1 MSTQPEP
8 RARRR
13 REPTYLDALTFAL
26 DAAMEEDPRVI
37 VMGEDIAGGAGTGE
51 PFEGQMGGTW
61 GVTKGLFAK
70 YGPKRVRDTPISEA
84 AIVGAAVG
92 AAMAGLRPVVD
103 LMWASFAP
111 YAFDQI
117 VNQAAKARYMF
128 GGQASVPLVIRM
140 SAGAGL
146 RAGGQH
152 SDSHYALFAAIP
164 GLRVVAPATPQDAAG
179 MLLSAIRCDDPVI
192 FLEHMSL
199 YRLKGALPESTTGTA
214 LGSADIAR
222 VGRDLTM
229 VTIGASRH
237 LAMSAATELAD
248 EGIDAEVVDLRS
260 LRPIDWDTILASVA
274 RTGRLVMVEESPAGV
289 TISDAISA
297 EVNERMFGR
306 LKASVVRVL
315 AAPAPVP
322 FSPPLED
329 AWLPTTERVL
339 AAARHVCGPIPD
351 RDGPRL

>member
-1 MSTQPEP
+1 MSTPDEP
-8 RARRR
+8 RPRRR

-26 DAAMEEDPRVI
+26 DAAMDEDPRVI

-70 YGPKRVRDTPISEA
+70 YGPTRVRDTPISEA
-84 AIVGAAVG
+84 AIVGSAVG

-128 GGQASVPLVIRM
+128 GGQAQVPLVIRM
-140 SAGAGL
+140 SVGAGL

-164 GLRVVAPATPQDAAG
+164 GLKVVAPATPNDAAG
-179 MLLSAIRCDDPVI
+179 LLLSAIRSDDPVI

-199 YRLKGALPESTTGTA
+199 YRLKGALPDSTAGIPLGTA
-214 LGSADIAR
+214 EVARMGS
-222 VGRDLTM
+222 DLTI
-229 VTIGASRH
+229 VTIGASRQIA
-237 LAMSAATELAD
+237 LLAATQLAL
-248 EGIDAEVVDLRS
+248 EGIEAEVVDLRS
-260 LRPIDWDTILASVA
+260 LRPIDWDTILESVN
-274 RTGRLVMVEESPAGV
+274 RTGRLVLVEESPAGV
-289 TISDAISA
+289 TISDAIAA
-297 EVNERMFGR
+297 EVNERLFGR
-306 LKASVVRVL
+306 LKAPVRRVL
-315 AAPAPVP
+315 AAASPVP

-329 AWLPTTERVL
+329 AWLPTAERVL
-339 AAARHVCGPIPD
+339 VAARLVCD
-351 RDGPRL
+351 RLPAGRD

>member
-1 MSTQPEP
+1 MSTPEHP
-8 RARRR
+8 RPRRR

-61 GVTKGLFAK
+61 GVTKGLFSK
-70 YGPKRVRDTPISEA
+70 YGPTRVRDTPISEA
-84 AIVGAAVG
+84 AIVGSAVG

-128 GGQASVPLVIRM
+128 GGQAQVPLVIRM
-140 SAGAGL
+140 SVGAGL

-152 SDSHYALFAAIP
+152 SDSHYPLFSAIP
-164 GLRVVAPATPQDAAG
+164 GLIVLAPATPNDAAG
-179 MLLSAIRCDDPVI
+179 LLLSAIRSDDPVI

-199 YRLKGALPESTTGTA
+199 YRLKGTLPGSTEGIPLGTA
-214 LGSADIAR
+214 EVARSGS
-222 VGRDLTM
+222 DLTI

-237 LAMSAATELAD
+237 LALSAAAQLAL
-248 EGIDAEVVDLRS
+248 EQIEAEVVDLRC
-260 LRPIDWDTILASVA
+260 LRPIDWDSIVESVSK
-274 RTGRLVMVEESPAGV
+274 TSRLVLVEESPSGV
-289 TISDAISA
+289 TVSDAIAA
-297 EVNERMFGR
+297 EINGRLFGR
-306 LKASVVRVL
+306 LRAPIARVL
-315 AAPAPVP
+315 AAGSPVP

-329 AWLPTTERVL
+329 AWLPTVERIL
-339 AAARHVCGPIPD
+339 TAARRVH
-351 RDGPRL
+351 DGHGAGGG

>member
-1 MSTQPEP
+1 MSTPEP
-8 RARRR
+8 RSRRR

-26 DAAMEEDPRVI
+26 DAALAEDPRVI

-70 YGPKRVRDTPISEA
+70 YGPDRIRDTPISEA

-140 SAGAGL
+140 SCGAGL

-164 GLRVVAPATPQDAAG
+164 GLRVVAPATPADAAG
-179 MLLSAIRCDDPVI
+179 MLLSAIRSDDPVI

-199 YRLKGALPESTTGTA
+199 YRVKGELPESAVGRP
-214 LGSADIAR
+214 LDVADIAR
-222 VGRDLTM
+222 TGGDVTI

-237 LAMSAATELAD
+237 LALAAAIELANR
-248 EGIDAEVVDLRS
+248 GIEAEVVDLRS
-260 LRPIDWDTILASVA
+260 LRPIDWDTIVGSVG
-274 RTGRLVMVEESPAGV
+274 RTGRLVVVEESPAGV
-289 TISDAISA
+289 TVSDAVA
-297 EVNERMFGR
+297 AQVNERLFGR
-306 LKASVVRVL
+306 LKAPVRRVL
-315 AAPAPVP
+315 AASAPVP

-329 AWLPTTERVL
+329 AWLPTVERVV
-339 AAARHVCGPIPD
+339 AAARNACV
-351 RDGPRL
+351 

>member
-1 MSTQPEP
+1 MSTPEP
-8 RARRR
+8 RSRRR

-26 DAAMEEDPRVI
+26 DTALAEDPRVI

-70 YGPKRVRDTPISEA
+70 YGPTRIRDTPISEA

-140 SAGAGL
+140 SCGAGL

-152 SDSHYALFAAIP
+152 SDSLYPLFAAVP
-164 GLRVVAPATPQDAAG
+164 GLRVVTPATPSDAAG
-179 MLLSAIRCDDPVI
+179 MLLSAIRSDDPVV

-199 YRLKGALPESTTGTA
+199 YRLKGALPDSAEGIPLDRA
-214 LGSADIAR
+214 DVARPGS
-222 VGRDLTM
+222 DLTI
-229 VTIGASRH
+229 VTVGSSRH
-237 LAMSAATELAD
+237 LAMAAARTLAD
-248 EGIDAEVVDLRS
+248 NGIDAEVVDLRS
-260 LRPIDWDTILASVA
+260 LRPIDGEAILDSVS
-274 RTGRLVMVEESPAGV
+274 RTGRLVLVEESPAGV
-289 TISDAISA
+289 TVSDAISA
-297 EVNERMFGR
+297 MVNERLFGQ
-306 LKASVVRVL
+306 LKAPVQRVL

-329 AWLPTTERVL
+329 AWLPGEDQVVR
-339 AAARHVCGPIPD
+339 AARMVHGYTV
-351 RDGPRL
+351 

>member
-1 MSTQPEP
+1 MSTPDEP
-8 RARRR
+8 RPRRR

-26 DAAMEEDPRVI
+26 DAAMDEDPRVV

-70 YGPKRVRDTPISEA
+70 FGPTRVRDTPISEA
-84 AIVGAAVG
+84 AIVGSAVG

-128 GGQASVPLVIRM
+128 GGQAQVPLVIRM
-140 SAGAGL
+140 SVGAGL

-164 GLRVVAPATPQDAAG
+164 GLTVVAPATPNDAAG
-179 MLLSAIRCDDPVI
+179 LLLSAIRSDDPVI

-199 YRLKGALPESTTGTA
+199 YRLKGALPDSTAGIPLGTA
-214 LGSADIAR
+214 EVAR
-222 VGRDLTM
+222 VGSDLTI
-229 VTIGASRH
+229 VTIGASRQIA
-237 LAMSAATELAD
+237 LSAATQLAL
-248 EGIDAEVVDLRS
+248 EGIEAEVVDLRS
-260 LRPIDWDTILASVA
+260 LRPIDWGTILESVN
-274 RTGRLVMVEESPAGV
+274 RTGRLVLVEESPAGV
-289 TISDAISA
+289 TISDAIAA
-297 EVNERMFGR
+297 EVNERLFGR
-306 LKASVVRVL
+306 LQAPVRRVL
-315 AAPAPVP
+315 AAASPVP

-339 AAARHVCGPIPD
+339 IAARLVCDQNLGGPPQ
-351 RDGPRL
+351 

>member
-1 MSTQPEP
+1 MSTPEP
-8 RARRR
+8 RSRRR

-26 DAAMEEDPRVI
+26 DAALAEDSRVI

-70 YGPKRVRDTPISEA
+70 YGPDRIRDTPISEA

-117 VNQAAKARYMF
+117 VNQAAKARFMF

-140 SAGAGL
+140 SCGAGL

-164 GLRVVAPATPQDAAG
+164 GLRVVAPATPADAAG
-179 MLLSAIRCDDPVI
+179 MLLSAIRSDDPVI

-199 YRLKGALPESTTGTA
+199 YRLRGEIPDSAAGLS
-214 LGSADIAR
+214 LDRADIAR
-222 VGRDLTM
+222 AGSD
-229 VTIGASRH
+229 VTIVTVGASRH
-237 LAMSAATELAD
+237 LALAAATELSSS
-248 EGIDAEVVDLRS
+248 GIEAEVVDLRS
-260 LRPIDWDTILASVA
+260 LRPIDWDTIVGSVG
-274 RTGRLVMVEESPAGV
+274 RTGRLVVVEESPAGV
-289 TISDAISA
+289 TVSDAVAA
-297 EVNERMFGR
+297 EVNERLFGR
-306 LKASVVRVL
+306 LKAPVSRVL

-329 AWLPTTERVL
+329 AWLPTVERVVT
-339 AAARHVCGPIPD
+339 AARTAC
-351 RDGPRL
+351 L